1 MQKQKHLI
9 LGETKLHTAEHIGG
23 EKLWYAI
30 SRRVYF
36 INYIINFIVSKLS
49 FWEVNCMIEK
59 NKVIYCKP
67 NEIAEIIETATDYKS
82 LCDLLD
88 CEAVETMELVTD
100 KVVVL
105 HNGEGKLCG
114 ANPSRAVFQE
124 DKLTDFKTKRKHQFI
139 DYIAGSFIIC
149 GLNEDGELVSL
160 SEKQLSQYLEL
171 YLYPEEISFLDEGI
185 LILRYKEKTFDLITV
200 PWAETQLFV

>member
-1 MQKQKHLI
+1 
-9 LGETKLHTAEHIGG
+9 
-23 EKLWYAI
+23 
-30 SRRVYF
+30 
-36 INYIINFIVSKLS
+36 
-49 FWEVNCMIEK
+49 MI
-59 NKVIYCKP
+59 KVIYCKP
-67 NEIAEIIETATDYKS
+67 NEKAKIFETVTDYES
-82 LCDLLD
+82 LCDLLG
-88 CEAVETMELVTD
+88 CEAPETMELVTD